1 MCFVLS
7 GMGGGTGTGAAPVI
21 AQLAKET
28 GAVVIGVVTM
38 PFESEKARVEKR
50 LYLLLQ

>member
-1 MCFVLS
+1 M
-7 GMGGGTGTGAAPVI
+7 PVV

-38 PFESEKARVEKR
+38 PFECEKPELIKQSLVYKN
-50 LYLLLQ
+50 